1 MKNIAKALA
10 LFHASMSPVGKDK
23 TNPHY
28 RNKYASLDNILE
40 AIKEPLQKANLTVV
54 QLPTEG
60 AKLRTILIETES
72 GESIASTMDILL
84 AKQDPQAQGSAL
96 TYARRQALSALLGI
110 STDEDDDGEASTPKP
125 TAPAPAS
132 AKLCNKCG
140 KPHTGPYPTC
150 INCYNAQRNPTAP
163 TGA

>member
-10 LFHASMSPVGKDK
+10 LFHAKMSPVGKDK
-23 TNPHY
+23 TNPHF

-40 AIKEPLQKANLTVV
+40 AIKEPLQKANHTVV

-72 GESIASTMDILL
+72 GESIESTMDILL

-96 TYARRQALSALLGI
+96 TYARRYALSALLGI

-125 TAPAPAS
+125 TAPAPTA

-150 INCYNAQRNPTAP
+150 YSCHTQRTPTAP